1 MATARRV
8 QGGGWRRRETGLGR
22 NAHFFTGVEGYP
34 WTIIPQGAGRP
45 SLRGPA
51 SEDRPTSIPS
61 DGKSVRASSLAVLS
75 APGAVRWQAPEALR
89 LPDPSWALSGKM
101 VWLRQTVSPAD
112 RSG

>member
-1 MATARRV
+1 MATARRGPEGV
-8 QGGGWRRRETGLGR
+8 GGLGVTRWCR